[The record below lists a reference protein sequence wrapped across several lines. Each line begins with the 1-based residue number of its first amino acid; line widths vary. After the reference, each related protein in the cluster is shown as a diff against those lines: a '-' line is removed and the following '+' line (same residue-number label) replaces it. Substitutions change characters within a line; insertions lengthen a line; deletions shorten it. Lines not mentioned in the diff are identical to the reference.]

1 MIKCGTYVDLHVQAY
16 ICTKFGDFNLENEPV
31 NAKRA
36 RLMKWP
42 FMRKFIEAE
51 PSWSNS
57 SEILGQWM
65 PLLSLKMIR
74 ENLRTWER

>member
-36 RLMKWP
+36 RLM
-42 FMRKFIEAE
+42 
-51 PSWSNS
+51 ND
-57 SEILGQWM
+57 
-65 PLLSLKMIR
+65 PLCANLLRQSR
-74 ENLRTWER
+74 HDQTRLRT